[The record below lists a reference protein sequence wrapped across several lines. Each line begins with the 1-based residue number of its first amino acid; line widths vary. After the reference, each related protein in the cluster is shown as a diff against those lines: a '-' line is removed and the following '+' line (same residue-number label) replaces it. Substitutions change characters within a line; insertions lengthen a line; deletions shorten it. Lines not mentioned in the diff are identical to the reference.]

1 MIVNF
6 SFSTL
11 VQFSRQS
18 LRQINRFTRSSGYQ
32 HSKTRNISSSSAV
45 MSSSKFQLADKYK
58 GLEKNVWYIKFT
70 NFYNAVLVMLYF
82 VGFSLLI

>member
-1 MIVNF
+1 MIVNVNF

-18 LRQINRFTRSSGYQ
+18 LRHVNRFNRSSWYQ
-32 HSKTRNISSSSAV
+32 HLTTRNISTSSAV

-58 GLEKNVWYIKFT
+58 GLEKNVWYIKLTF
-70 NFYNAVLVMLYF
+70 FY
-82 VGFSLLI
+82 